1 MCQGGCWACSDN
13 GSLASGQCIRELS
26 LVPLPSSNVM
36 AVKAME
42 NRKNRVEESE
52 EKGELVHWKRRENTR
67 AWL

>member
-1 MCQGGCWACSDN
+1 MCQGGYWTCSDN

-42 NRKNRVEESE
+42 NRKNRV
-52 EKGELVHWKRRENTR
+52 
-67 AWL
+67 